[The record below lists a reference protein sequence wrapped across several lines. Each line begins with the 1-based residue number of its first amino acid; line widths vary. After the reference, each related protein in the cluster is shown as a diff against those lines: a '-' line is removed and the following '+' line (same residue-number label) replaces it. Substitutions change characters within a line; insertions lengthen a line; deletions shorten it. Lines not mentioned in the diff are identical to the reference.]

1 MDPVKSVQEG
11 RNGTGIPARVGEAA
25 YLRFQSRSTMDLVKP
40 VQEGRDRTGIP
51 ARVGEAAYL
60 QF

>member
-25 YLRFQSRSTMDLVKP
+25 YLRFQSRSTIGP
-40 VQEGRDRTGIP
+40 GQACPGGP
-51 ARVGEAAYL
+51 
-60 QF
+60 

>member
-40 VQEGRDRTGIP
+40 VQEGRDGTGIGTG
-51 ARVGEAAYL
+51 AGW
-60 QF
+60 

>member
-25 YLRFQSRSTMDLVKP
+25 YLRFQSRSTMDLLKP
-40 VQEGRDRTGIP
+40 VQKGRDGTGIGTG
-51 ARVGEAAYL
+51 AGW
-60 QF
+60 